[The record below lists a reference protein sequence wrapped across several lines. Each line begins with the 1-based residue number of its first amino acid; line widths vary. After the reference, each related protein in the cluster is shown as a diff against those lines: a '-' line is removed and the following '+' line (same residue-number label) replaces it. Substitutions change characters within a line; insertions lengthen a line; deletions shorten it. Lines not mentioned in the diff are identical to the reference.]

1 MDKSLMEKSLTEQ
14 GKNMLA
20 VAVLAAGKGT
30 RMKSSLPKVLQPL
43 GGKSLV
49 ERVFK
54 ATDSLNADRRIAIVG
69 YCSDQVRASLA
80 NYPNLHPQIEF
91 AEQAEQLGTGH
102 AIQQLLEPLADFKGE
117 LVVLTGDSP
126 LLRAET
132 IQNLIDSH
140 CQHKASATVL
150 TAILADPTGYGRV
163 FCDRDMQIE
172 RIIEHRDC
180 NPEQILNQRV
190 STGVYCFD
198 WQQLAKALP
207 KLTTNNAQKEYYLTE
222 VFDYLSSVYAND
234 LSDPDESLGINDR
247 LQLAQAYEILQKR
260 ARDKWMRAGVTML
273 LPKTIT
279 IDDEVELAPNVTI
292 EPHSH
297 LRGNTKVGS
306 GTTIGPSSMLSNSII
321 GENCTVQFSVIEDS
335 QIADNCR
342 IGPFARIRGE
352 SMVGEKC
359 RIGNFVE
366 LKNAKVGDRT
376 NAAHLSYLGDATLG
390 KQVNIGAGTITAN
403 YDGFKKHQTVIGD
416 RSKTGS
422 NSVLVAPVQIGENVN
437 IAAGST
443 IVENVESN
451 ALAIAR
457 AKQIVK
463 PDYYDAE
470 GRKRN

>member
-1 MDKSLMEKSLTEQ
+1 
-14 GKNMLA
+14 MLA

-49 ERVFK
+49 ERVLN
-54 ATDSLNADRRIAIVG
+54 ATNPLNADRRIAIVG
-69 YCSDQVRASLA
+69 YCSDQVRAALA
-80 NYPNLHPQIEF
+80 DYPKIEF
-91 AEQAEQLGTGH
+91 AEQVEQLGTGH
-102 AIQQLLEPLADFKGE
+102 AIQQLLEPLTGFVGE

-132 IQNLIDSH
+132 IQNLIDRH
-140 CQHKASATVL
+140 RDHQASATVL
-150 TAILADPTGYGRV
+150 TAILPDPTGYGRV
-163 FCDRDMQIE
+163 FCDRDMRLE

-198 WQQLAKALP
+198 WQQLAAALP

-222 VFDYLSSVYAND
+222 VFDYLTSVYAND
-234 LSDPDESLGINDR
+234 LADPDESLGINDR
-247 LQLAQAYEILQKR
+247 LQLAHAYEILQKR
-260 ARDKWMRAGVTML
+260 SRDKWMRAGVTML
-273 LPKTIT
+273 LPDTIT
-279 IDDEVELAPNVTI
+279 IDDEVELAPNVVI

-306 GTTIGPSSMLSNSII
+306 GTTIGPSSMLTNSMI
-321 GENCTVQFSVIEDS
+321 GENCHVQFSVIEDS
-335 QIADNCR
+335 QVADHCR

-390 KQVNIGAGTITAN
+390 EQVNIGAGTITAN

-416 RSKTGS
+416 RSKTGA
-422 NSVLVAPVQIGENVN
+422 NSVLIAPINIGDNVN
-437 IAAGST
+437 IAAGSI
-443 IVENVESN
+443 IVDDVEAN

-457 AKQIVK
+457 AKQVVK
-463 PDYYDAE
+463 SDYYDQE
-470 GRKRN
+470 GRKQK

>member
-1 MDKSLMEKSLTEQ
+1 
-14 GKNMLA
+14 MLA

-30 RMKSSLPKVLQPL
+30 RMKSALPKVLQPL

-49 ERVFK
+49 ERVLN
-54 ATDSLNADRRIAIVG
+54 ATDALKADRRIAIVG
-69 YCSDQVRASLA
+69 YCSDQVRAALA
-80 NYPNLHPQIEF
+80 DYPHLEF

-102 AIQQLLEPLADFKGE
+102 AIQQLMEPLAGFEGE

-126 LLRAET
+126 LMRTET
-132 IQNLIDSH
+132 IQALIDSH
-140 CQHKASATVL
+140 RQHKASATVL
-150 TAILADPTGYGRV
+150 TALLPNPTGYGRV
-163 FCDRDMQIE
+163 FCDRDMKIE
-172 RIIEHRDC
+172 RIVEHRDC
-180 NPEQILNQRV
+180 NPEQLLNQRV

-198 WQQLAKALP
+198 WKELAQALP

-222 VFDYLSSVYAND
+222 VFDYLKSVYAND
-234 LSDPDESLGINDR
+234 LEDPDESLGINDR
-247 LQLAQAYEILQKR
+247 LQLAHAYDVLQKR
-260 ARDKWMRAGVTML
+260 AREKWMRAGVTML
-273 LPKTIT
+273 LPETIT
-279 IDDEVELAPNVTI
+279 IDDEVELAPNVII

-306 GTTIGPSSMLSNSII
+306 GSIIGPSSMLSNSIV
-321 GENCTVQFSVIEDS
+321 GENSTIQFSVIEDS

-352 SMVGEKC
+352 SVVGEKC

-403 YDGFKKHQTVIGD
+403 YDGFKKHQTIIGD

-422 NSVLVAPVQIGENVN
+422 NSVLVAPIQIGENVN

-443 IVENVESN
+443 LVENVGDNS
-451 ALAIAR
+451 LAIAR
-457 AKQIVK
+457 AKQVVK
-463 PDYYDAE
+463 VDYYDQE
-470 GRKRN
+470 GRKK

>member
-1 MDKSLMEKSLTEQ
+1 
-14 GKNMLA
+14 MLA

-30 RMKSSLPKVLQPL
+30 RMKSALPKVLQPL

-49 ERVFK
+49 ERVLN
-54 ATDSLNADRRIAIVG
+54 ATDALNADRRIAIVG
-69 YCSDQVRASLA
+69 YCSDQVRAALA
-80 NYPNLHPQIEF
+80 NYPNLEF

-102 AIQQLLEPLADFKGE
+102 AIQQLMEPLIDFKGE

-126 LLRAET
+126 LMRTET
-132 IQNLIDSH
+132 IKALIDSH
-140 CQHKASATVL
+140 RQHQASATVL
-150 TAILADPTGYGRV
+150 TAILPNPTGYGRV
-163 FCDRDMQIE
+163 FCDREMKIE

-198 WQQLAKALP
+198 WQELAQALP

-222 VFDYLSSVYAND
+222 VFDYLKSVYASD
-234 LSDPDESLGINDR
+234 LEDPDESLGINDR
-247 LQLAQAYEILQKR
+247 LQLAHAYDVLQKR

-273 LPKTIT
+273 LPETIT
-279 IDDEVELAPNVTI
+279 IDDDVELAPNVII

-297 LRGNTKVGS
+297 LRGRSKVGS
-306 GTTIGPSSMLSNSII
+306 GSVIGPSTMLSDSTI
-321 GENCTVQFSVIEDS
+321 GENCEVQFSVIEES
-335 QIADNCR
+335 QVGDNCR

-352 SMVGEKC
+352 SIVGEKC

-366 LKNAKVGDRT
+366 LKNAKIGDRT

-403 YDGFKKHQTVIGD
+403 YDGFKKHQTIIGD

-422 NSVLVAPVQIGENVN
+422 NSVLVAPITIGSNVN
-437 IAAGST
+437 IAAGSAIT
-443 IVENVESN
+443 EDITDN
-451 ALAIAR
+451 ALVIAR
-457 AKQIVK
+457 SPQVIKT
-463 PDYYDAE
+463 DYYDQE
-470 GRKRN
+470 GKKKN

>member
-1 MDKSLMEKSLTEQ
+1 
-14 GKNMLA
+14 MLA

-30 RMKSSLPKVLQPL
+30 RMKSTLPKVLQPL

-49 ERVFK
+49 ERVLN
-54 ATDSLNADRRIAIVG
+54 ATDSLQADRRIAIVG
-69 YCSDQVRASLA
+69 YCSDLVREALAS
-80 NYPNLHPQIEF
+80 YPHLEF

-102 AIQQLLEPLADFKGE
+102 AIQQLLEPLAGFEGE

-126 LLRAET
+126 LMRAET
-132 IQNLIDSH
+132 IQALIDSH
-140 CQHKASATVL
+140 RQHQASATVL
-150 TAILADPTGYGRV
+150 TAILPNPTGYGRV
-163 FCDRDMQIE
+163 FCDRTMQIE

-198 WQQLAKALP
+198 WSQLALALP

-222 VFDYLSSVYAND
+222 VFDYLTSVYASD
-234 LSDPDESLGINDR
+234 LEDPDESLGINDR
-247 LQLAQAYEILQKR
+247 LQLAHAYAVLQKR

-273 LPKTIT
+273 LPETIT

-297 LRGNTKVGS
+297 LRGNTKVS
-306 GTTIGPSSMLSNSII
+306 AGTTIGPSSLIENSII
-321 GENCTVQFSVIEDS
+321 GENCSVQFSVIEDS

-352 SMVGEKC
+352 SIVGEKC

-366 LKNAKVGDRT
+366 LKNAKVGNRT
-376 NAAHLSYLGDATLG
+376 NAAHLSYLGDATIG
-390 KQVNIGAGTITAN
+390 QQVNIGAGTITAN
-403 YDGFKKHQTVIGD
+403 YDGFKKHQTTIGD

-422 NSVLVAPVQIGENVN
+422 NSVLVAPIQIGENVN
-437 IAAGST
+437 IAAGSI
-443 IVENVESN
+443 IVEDVADNS
-451 ALAIAR
+451 LAIAR
-457 AKQIVK
+457 SPQVTK
-463 PDYYDAE
+463 PDYYDPE
-470 GRKRN
+470 GRKKIKNKN